1 MPIQLVITKN
11 DDDVYRDAD
20 RVIVGAPDPEPAGYT
35 GRSPGAVCHEL
46 DSTSSDDPLVT
57 GEHA

>member
-1 MPIQLVITKN
+1 MSIRSVITT
-11 DDDVYRDAD
+11 DDNDVYRDAD
-20 RVIVGAPDPEPAGYT
+20 RVIVGAPDPEPSGYI
-35 GRSPGAVCHEL
+35 GRSPGAICHEL